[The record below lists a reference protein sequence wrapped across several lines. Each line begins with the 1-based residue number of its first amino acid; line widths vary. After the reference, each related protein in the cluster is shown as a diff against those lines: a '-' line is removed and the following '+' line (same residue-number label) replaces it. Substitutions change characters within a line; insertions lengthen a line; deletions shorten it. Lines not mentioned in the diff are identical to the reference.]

1 MTLGLYDELVG
12 VAKPPIVT
20 AAAWLDALAS
30 LTKQEEAVAAELDKL
45 AAARKRMPMMPVE
58 GNYRFHG
65 PHGEVSLVDLF
76 EGRNQLI
83 LYRFFFEEG
92 VDGWPDAGCVGCSS
106 WADGVADLSLLH
118 ARDIT
123 FAMASPAPQRTLSAY
138 AERMGWT
145 DLPWYTIKSDS
156 FTEDFGATE
165 WFALNV
171 FLRDGDEVFRTYFL
185 QNGTMVSHIGSV
197 SSLLAM
203 TPYGGQMEGE
213 DVPDGWPQ
221 MSTSYWMRRHDEFD
235 EPAPS
240 ARG

>member
-1 MTLGLYDELVG
+1 MDI
-12 VAKPPIVT
+12 AKPPIVT
-20 AAAWLDALAS
+20 VAKWKDALAS
-30 LTKQEEAVAAELDKL
+30 LARQEEAVAAELDKL
-45 AAARKRMPMMPVE
+45 AAARKRMPMVRVE
-58 GNYRFHG
+58 GDYRFHG
-65 PHGEVSLVDLF
+65 PRGEVSLVDLF

-83 LYRFFFEEG
+83 LYRFFFEKG
-92 VDGWPDAGCVGCSS
+92 VEGWPDAGCVGCSS
-106 WADGVADLSLLH
+106 WADGVADLNLLH
-118 ARDIT
+118 ARDIS
-123 FAMASPAPQRTLSAY
+123 FAMASPAPQPNLKAY

-171 FLRDGDEVFRTYFL
+171 FLRDGDEIYRTYFL

-197 SSLLAM
+197 TSLASL
-203 TPYGGQMEGE
+203 TPYGGQIEGE

-221 MSTSYWMRRHDEFD
+221 ESMSFWMRRHDEFD

-240 ARG
+240 VRG